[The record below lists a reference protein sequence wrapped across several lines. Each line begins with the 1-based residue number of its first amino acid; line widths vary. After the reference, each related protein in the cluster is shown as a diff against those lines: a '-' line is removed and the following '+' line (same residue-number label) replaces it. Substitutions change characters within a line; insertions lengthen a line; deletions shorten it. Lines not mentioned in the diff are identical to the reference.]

1 MKKMKQLLALCLCLA
16 MSVTLFTGCTKKE
29 DGNSSSS
36 SSQVAIDPMDLTD
49 VTDPFLATAGISG
62 DTVVAK
68 VGDYDVTA
76 DSLLYW
82 LNYDIGYTL
91 QQYSSFGIT
100 ELPWDTEVDG
110 VTMEQ
115 SMLETALQLAAFYRL
130 LPEMGQKEGLSI
142 PQKVQD
148 ELDADLKSVKDELG
162 GDQKLV
168 TYYYWMQMMTEDLY
182 RKMCEAGEMNA
193 MLAKHFFGE
202 GTEGYPTDAEVFS
215 YLQEQGMY
223 HVKHILLATKDLET
237 GNDLDEATVA
247 AKKEQADKLL
257 AKLRASKDPITLFD
271 QLMREH
277 SEDTGLASN
286 PDGYE
291 AYKGQMV
298 AEFEEASLALKEGEI
313 SDVVESEF
321 GYHIILRL
329 PMNPDNYREELTN
342 RKMEMKSVEWLEQ
355 YGVKPTDAYDK
366 IDPSD
371 FYTLSEQ
378 LQMGAYTAIQAGV
391 AGQMT
396 GSDSSAASSASS
408 SKG

>member
-16 MSVTLFTGCTKKE
+16 MSVTLFTGCSKKE
-29 DGNSSSS
+29 DSNTSASG
-36 SSQVAIDPMDLTD
+36 SQVAIDPMDLSK

-76 DSLLYW
+76 DSVLYW

-91 QQYSSFGIT
+91 QQYSAFGIT

-110 VTMEQ
+110 VTMEG
-115 SMLETALQLAAFYRL
+115 SMLDQALQLAAFYRL
-130 LPEMGQKEGLSI
+130 LPEMGKKEGLSI
-142 PQKVQD
+142 SKEIMD
-148 ELDADLKSVKDELG
+148 ELDADLKGVVEELG
-162 GDQKLV
+162 GDQKLA

-182 RKMCEAGEMNA
+182 RKMCEAGEINA
-193 MLAKHFFGE
+193 LLAKHYFGE
-202 GTEGYPTDAEVFS
+202 GTEGYPTDAEVAS

-223 HVKHILLATKDLET
+223 HVKHILLATKDVKT
-237 GNDLDEATVA
+237 GEDLDEATVA

-257 AKLRASKDPITLFD
+257 AKLRDAKDPITLFD

-298 AEFEEASLALKEGEI
+298 PEFEEASLALKEGQI
-313 SDVVESEF
+313 SDVVKSDY

-329 PMNPDNYREELTN
+329 PMNPDNYREELIN
-342 RKMEMKSVEWLEQ
+342 RKMEEKSMGWLEE
-355 YGVKPTDAYDK
+355 YGVKTTKAYDK

-371 FYTLSEQ
+371 FYAQSEQ

-391 AGQMT
+391 AQQMT
-396 GSDSSAASSASS
+396 GSGSGASSSAASS
-408 SKG
+408 KG